1 MQYANFQPEFI
12 NVTRSRLD
20 RNEYADF
27 TLRIRNTGLDTQYFD
42 GIVRLEVQEW
52 RNGGWRS
59 ADSGKYRLDRSE
71 FSFSSYERG
80 EKNLNGILRFYES
93 GEFRVVAKIK

>member
-1 MQYANFQPEFI
+1 M
-12 NVTRSRLD
+12 
-20 RNEYADF
+20 
-27 TLRIRNTGLDTQYFD
+27 
-42 GIVRLEVQEW
+42 RLEVQEW

-59 ADSGKYRLDRSE
+59 AAFGKYRLDRSE

-93 GEFRVVAKIK
+93 GEFKLVAKIK